1 MHDNNLRRTTNIKEV
16 KPNASFTHPSLF
28 DWSFL
33 STLNAGRWFSHSRVR
48 HIPQLL
54 EIKALDEV
62 SQAYTV
68 SSQFDSRTV
77 DIIGRRAIAVMQSVT
92 LLHFT
97 FIGNSEDKLVNLL
110 LSFNL
115 FLSQY
120 FLNCYGLHLLSK

>member
-77 DIIGRRAIAVMQSVT
+77 DIIGRRAIAVMHAVS
-92 LLHFT
+92 HIAT
-97 FIGNSEDKLVNLL
+97 FYIHWK
-110 LSFNL
+110 F
-115 FLSQY
+115 
-120 FLNCYGLHLLSK
+120 